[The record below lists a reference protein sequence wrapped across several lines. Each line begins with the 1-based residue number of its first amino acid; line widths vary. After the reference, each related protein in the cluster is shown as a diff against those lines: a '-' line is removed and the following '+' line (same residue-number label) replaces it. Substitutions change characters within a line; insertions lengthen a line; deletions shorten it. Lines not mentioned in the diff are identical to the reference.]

1 MISTVVVCFTLLVSP
16 VLAILSFVGP
26 SSSKRYGKLQEQKSM
41 NDRWHNDQVYLCK
54 FLCWKKVFMMH
65 SALLQNSCSRSILLS
80 LRQYHPAGQLH
91 PSIHQHR
98 F

>member
-41 NDRWHNDQVYLCK
+41 NDR
-54 FLCWKKVFMMH
+54 
-65 SALLQNSCSRSILLS
+65 
-80 LRQYHPAGQLH
+80 
-91 PSIHQHR
+91 
-98 F
+98 